1 MKRILFILILLCEW
15 GISLSAQEVYQE
27 IMRLSKKVAED
38 KSKDLETR
46 KVATFKVD
54 ELKYMAMKTR
64 ELMPDST
71 VRVLDVQAYAMY
83 DFVNLFLRR
92 LGEAK
97 KKSAKEAVIARFRA
111 ASINNSRFN
120 DMDRDLVLSYYD
132 NSNYLTRFSLDT
144 DWVKALAEIRSQR

>member
-1 MKRILFILILLCEW
+1 MKRILFILILLCGW

-97 KKSAKEAVIARFRA
+97 KKSAKEAVIARFRT

>member
-1 MKRILFILILLCEW
+1 MKRILFILILLCGW
-15 GISLSAQEVYQE
+15 SISLSAQEVYQE

-97 KKSAKEAVIARFRA
+97 KKSAKEAV
-111 ASINNSRFN
+111 
-120 DMDRDLVLSYYD
+120 
-132 NSNYLTRFSLDT
+132 
-144 DWVKALAEIRSQR
+144 

>member
-1 MKRILFILILLCEW
+1 MKRILFILILLCGW
-15 GISLSAQEVYQE
+15 GVSLSAQEVYQE

-83 DFVNLFLRR
+83 DFINLFLRR

-97 KKSAKEAVIARFRA
+97 KKSAKEAVIARFRT

>member
-1 MKRILFILILLCEW
+1 MKRILFILILLCGW

-38 KSKDLETR
+38 KTKDLETR

-54 ELKYMAMKTR
+54 ELKYMVMKMR

-97 KKSAKEAVIARFRA
+97 KKSAKEAVIARFRT

-144 DWVKALAEIRSQR
+144 DWVKALVEIRSQR

>member
-1 MKRILFILILLCEW
+1 MKRILFILILLCGW
-15 GISLSAQEVYQE
+15 SISLSAQEVYQE

-97 KKSAKEAVIARFRA
+97 KKSAKEAVIARFRT

>member
-1 MKRILFILILLCEW
+1 MKRILFILILLCGW
-15 GISLSAQEVYQE
+15 SISLSAQEVYQE

-71 VRVLDVQAYAMY
+71 VRVLDVQAYAIY

-97 KKSAKEAVIARFRA
+97 KKSAKEVVIARFRA

-120 DMDRDLVLSYYD
+120 DMDRDLVLSYYN

>member
-1 MKRILFILILLCEW
+1 MKRILFILILLCGW
-15 GISLSAQEVYQE
+15 GVSLSAQEVYQE

-38 KSKDLETR
+38 KLKDLETR

-71 VRVLDVQAYAMY
+71 VRVLD
-83 DFVNLFLRR
+83 VNLFLRR

>member
-1 MKRILFILILLCEW
+1 MKRILFILILLCGW

-38 KSKDLETR
+38 KTKDLETR

-54 ELKYMAMKTR
+54 ELKYMVMKMR

-83 DFVNLFLRR
+83 DFVNLFLQR

-97 KKSAKEAVIARFRA
+97 KKSAKEAVIARFRT

-144 DWVKALAEIRSQR
+144 DWVKALVEIRSQR

>member
-1 MKRILFILILLCEW
+1 MKRILFILILLCGW
-15 GISLSAQEVYQE
+15 SISLSAQEVYQE

-120 DMDRDLVLSYYD
+120 DMDRDLVLSYYN

>member
-1 MKRILFILILLCEW
+1 MKRKLFILILLCGW

>member
-1 MKRILFILILLCEW
+1 MKRILFILILLCGW

-111 ASINNSRFN
+111 VSINNSRFN
-120 DMDRDLVLSYYD
+120 DMDHDLVLSYYN

>member
-1 MKRILFILILLCEW
+1 MKRILFILILLCGW
-15 GISLSAQEVYQE
+15 GVSLSAQEIYQE

-111 ASINNSRFN
+111 AQLITVGL
-120 DMDRDLVLSYYD
+120 MIWTTTLC
-132 NSNYLTRFSLDT
+132 
-144 DWVKALAEIRSQR
+144 

>member
-1 MKRILFILILLCEW
+1 MKRILFILILLCGW
-15 GISLSAQEVYQE
+15 GVSLSAQEVYQE

-97 KKSAKEAVIARFRA
+97 KKSVKEAVIARFRA

>member
-1 MKRILFILILLCEW
+1 MKRILFILILLYGW
-15 GISLSAQEVYQE
+15 GVSLSAQEVYQE

-97 KKSAKEAVIARFRA
+97 KKSAKEAVIARFRV
-111 ASINNSRFN
+111 ASVNNSRFN

>member
-1 MKRILFILILLCEW
+1 MKRILFILILLCGW
-15 GISLSAQEVYQE
+15 GVSLSAQEVYQE

-97 KKSAKEAVIARFRA
+97 KKSAKEAVITRFRA

-120 DMDRDLVLSYYD
+120 DMDHDLVLSYYD

>member
-1 MKRILFILILLCEW
+1 MKRILFILILLCGW
-15 GISLSAQEVYQE
+15 SISLSAQEVYQE

-97 KKSAKEAVIARFRA
+97 KKSAKEVVIARFRA

-120 DMDRDLVLSYYD
+120 DMDRDLVLSYYN